1 MYRET
6 MKAMVAPSVDAKE
19 TMTVPHGSPNT
30 APPARV
36 MMAAPGRDSPVIA
49 T

>member
-1 MYRET
+1 MNAT
-6 MKAMVAPSVDAKE
+6 VAPRVDAKE
-19 TMTVPHGSPNT
+19 TATLPHNSPNT

-36 MMAAPGRDSPVIA
+36 RMAAPGRDSPVIA